1 MHESEC
7 GTDFSPCLTNW
18 LLHGERL
25 WPTKFEHPIQDVARD
40 QRFSFLRFG
49 MTSTEPVTDD
59 RLVSEEGVL
68 NPGLSMIARPLLP
81 PATTDL
87 LDSHDRA
94 ITSRGEGAS
103 SSRYRCCLDRRK
115 DDVGAA
121 RSNSIVNHNR
131 VISCVRR
138 KTCNV
143 VLDSINEINSGLRVA
158 FAPCVSASATINP
171 DSSIPICSF
180 FQARLPRPPYFAAAH
195 SPSPTIERPVLSTI

>member
-1 MHESEC
+1 VHESES

-25 WPTKFEHPIQDVARD
+25 WPAKFEHPIQDVARD

-49 MTSTEPVTDD
+49 MTSTELVTDD

-68 NPGLSMIARPLLP
+68 NPGLSMIGRLLLP
-81 PATTDL
+81 SAATDL

-103 SSRYRCCLDRRK
+103 SSRYSCCLDRRN

-121 RSNSIVNHNR
+121 RSNSIVNSNR

-138 KTCNV
+138 EAYNV
-143 VLDSINEINSGLRVA
+143 ALDHINEINTGPRVVRTA
-158 FAPCVSASATINP
+158 VC
-171 DSSIPICSF
+171 
-180 FQARLPRPPYFAAAH
+180 
-195 SPSPTIERPVLSTI
+195 